1 MEEHSTTQTAV
12 ACTACQAA
20 QPCPEHRGTSP
31 VGGNPTAELSAI
43 PQADSALLLSTT
55 DATPFERKYRA
66 LKSDHTD
73 TLLLFRVGDFYE
85 AYEDDARTLAA
96 DLGVALTTKRLGPG
110 RRLPMAG
117 VPAQQLEQSIARL
130 LAKGRKTGVVEQI
143 LEESAPLPA
152 VQVATSSPTPQTGDS
167 GIAVRVDAAEAE
179 RPPSVEPRDAPNEP
193 VPQEPVAPA
202 VTMPEPG
209 AAKLAGGAGSWRRS
223 DIKLVIHLTP
233 HGNRFEAI
241 LSAGGTSGM
250 IPIPAPRLKRLGR
263 VSVTE
268 AITELGPFWEECQLV
283 WDEKPTY
290 SYYRPATQPSATPA
304 ARTQRRARA
313 KDVFETMPPAQEDA
327 GAGGA
332 ETARAGAVAPAAAP
346 CDAESTQGQLG
357 LF

>member
-1 MEEHSTTQTAV
+1 MEEYSATQTAV

-31 VGGNPTAELSAI
+31 VGGNPTPELSGI
-43 PQADSALLLSTT
+43 PQADPALLLSTT
-55 DATPFERKYRA
+55 DAT
-66 LKSDHTD
+66 
-73 TLLLFRVGDFYE
+73 
-85 AYEDDARTLAA
+85 
-96 DLGVALTTKRLGPG
+96 
-110 RRLPMAG
+110 
-117 VPAQQLEQSIARL
+117 
-130 LAKGRKTGVVEQI
+130 
-143 LEESAPLPA
+143 PLPA

-167 GIAVRVDAAEAE
+167 GIAVGVDAEEAY
-179 RPPSVEPRDAPNEP
+179 RQPSVEPRDAPNEP
-193 VPQEPVAPA
+193 AAQEPVAPA
-202 VTMPEPG
+202 VKMPEPG

-268 AITELGPFWEECQLV
+268 AITELEPFWEECQLV

-290 SYYRPATQPSATPA
+290 SYYRPAPQPSATPA

-313 KDVFETMPPAQEDA
+313 KDIFETRPPAEE
-327 GAGGA
+327 G
-332 ETARAGAVAPAAAP
+332 AGAVAHEAAARE
-346 CDAESTQGQLG
+346 AESAQGQLG